1 MDTSAP
7 ADATPV
13 PREAVVDTIAA
24 QAAAIDEIIALGRH
38 RVQIFDIDL
47 SQAGWQSAER
57 ATALSDFVRS
67 NRDARVEMILHDTRF
82 LESSCAR
89 LSAILRLH
97 SDAITVYRT
106 GPEARGAMDPLVI
119 VDGRH
124 FLHRFHIDR
133 PRAALAV
140 EHPQLARPLVLRFE
154 QIWATGEPGWSATVL
169 GL

>member
-82 LESSCAR
+82 LESSCPR
-89 LSAILRLH
+89 LAAILRLH
-97 SDAITVYRT
+97 SHAITVYRT

-154 QIWATGEPGWSATVL
+154 QIWATGEPGLGASVL